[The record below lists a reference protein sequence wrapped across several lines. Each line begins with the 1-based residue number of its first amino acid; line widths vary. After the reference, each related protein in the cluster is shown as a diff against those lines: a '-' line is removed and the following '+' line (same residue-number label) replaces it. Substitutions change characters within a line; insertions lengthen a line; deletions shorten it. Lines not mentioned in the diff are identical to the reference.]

1 MSAVVVTTYTCQ
13 PAVTLLLVL
22 QPEFS
27 HNVQTYNKSVY
38 LRVSDAQRCRVHSTM
53 LLPMYMEAARDHPFA
68 VFEVCQTEKNVLF
81 PSLVDLFQRCL
92 EVSTDCLL
100 TVSSQPISH
109 RGYVELCILACL
121 LTHPCCGRM

>member
-1 MSAVVVTTYTCQ
+1 MSLGSTGHLELTC
-13 PAVTLLLVL
+13 LLLL

-27 HNVQTYNKSVY
+27 HNVQTYSKSVY

-53 LLPMYMEAARDHPFA
+53 LLPMYMDPQRDHPFA

-92 EVSTDCLL
+92 EVRT
-100 TVSSQPISH
+100 
-109 RGYVELCILACL
+109 A
-121 LTHPCCGRM
+121 